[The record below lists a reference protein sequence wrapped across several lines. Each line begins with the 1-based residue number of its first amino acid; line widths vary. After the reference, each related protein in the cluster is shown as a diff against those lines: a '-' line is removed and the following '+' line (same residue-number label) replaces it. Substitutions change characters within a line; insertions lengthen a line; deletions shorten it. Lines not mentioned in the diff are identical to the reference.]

1 MPSATEL
8 KIAELTKGMLRL
20 KLFVIF
26 SYGKGLDLKPTL
38 PDHLAYMVDLE
49 RQGKLFASGPF
60 GDGTKGDGM
69 TIVRAANEDEAL
81 ARSFR
86 HQRHSHIHHPVLDR
100 DGGVREPHCELLG
113 SVRENCL
120 VRFAEGACTCRR
132 SVSSESER
140 SGCRSVSI

>member
-49 RQGKLFASGPF
+49 RRGKLFASGPF

-69 TIVRAANEDEAL
+69 TIVRAANEGEAREIA
-81 ARSFR
+81 ARDPFVINGIRTFTIQSWT
-86 HQRHSHIHHPVLDR
+86 VM
-100 DGGVREPHCELLG
+100 EG
-113 SVRENCL
+113 SVSLTVN
-120 VRFAEGACTCRR
+120 FSDR
-132 SVSSESER
+132 SATVA
-140 SGCRSVSI
+140 

>member
-26 SYGKGLDLKPTL
+26 SFGKGLDLKPYL
-38 PDHLAYMVDLE
+38 ADHLGYMIELE

-69 TIVRAANEDEAL
+69 TIIRATNEEEAREVAL
-81 ARSFR
+81 RDPFVVNGIRTFKIEAWTVMEGSLSVTVNFSDRSAT
-86 HQRHSHIHHPVLDR
+86 V
-100 DGGVREPHCELLG
+100 
-113 SVRENCL
+113 
-120 VRFAEGACTCRR
+120 A
-132 SVSSESER
+132 
-140 SGCRSVSI
+140 

>member
-26 SYGKGLDLKPTL
+26 SFGKGLDLKPYL
-38 PDHLAYMVDLE
+38 AEHLAYMIALE

-69 TIVRAANEDEAL
+69 TIIRAADAEEARAVAL
-81 ARSFR
+81 
-86 HQRHSHIHHPVLDR
+86 R
-100 DGGVREPHCELLG
+100 DPFVVNGIRTFKIEAWTVM
-113 SVRENCL
+113 
-120 VRFAEGACTCRR
+120 EGALSVTVNFSDR
-132 SVSSESER
+132 SA
-140 SGCRSVSI
+140 IIA

>member
-69 TIVRAANEDEAL
+69 TIVRAANEDEA
-81 ARSFR
+81 
-86 HQRHSHIHHPVLDR
+86 
-100 DGGVREPHCELLG
+100 REIALHDPFVINGIRTFTIQSWTVMEG
-113 SVRENCL
+113 SVSLTVN
-120 VRFAEGACTCRR
+120 FSDR
-132 SVSSESER
+132 SAKIV
-140 SGCRSVSI
+140 